1 MLALRMNLSPCTI
14 CFLWLCGSS
23 LAAASQ
29 DMLRCA
35 ESTGILDQDAVLSCS
50 LHSEYDDVTVT
61 KLIWQKVASNRTSL
75 IAYKDGIFTT
85 QNQRFSLQE
94 DWSNTSRDVS
104 LVVRKT
110 QTSDQGLYRCTVV
123 SNRGIAASEVTLI
136 VTARV
141 TADEPAPK
149 EQEKPR
155 YHWILI
161 AALVGLLL
169 VIGGFLLGRK
179 FIIQRKLQWQEPI
192 SVEVQ

>member
-1 MLALRMNLSPCTI
+1 
-14 CFLWLCGSS
+14 
-23 LAAASQ
+23 
-29 DMLRCA
+29 MLRCA

-110 QTSDQGLYRCTVV
+110 QTSDQGHYRCIAV
-123 SNRGIAASEVTLI
+123 SNRGIEASEVTLI

-141 TADEPAPK
+141 TADEQAPK

-169 VIGGFLLGRK
+169 VVGGFLLGRK

-192 SVEVQ
+192 SVEIGRKANMFSLTMSHKY